1 MHHFS
6 VWAPRASSC
15 AVQVDGV
22 TYAMSPAS
30 RGWWQADVDAADYG
44 STYQFLLDSDPHPY
58 PDPRSAWQPD
68 SVHGPSRLLN
78 QSSFTWSDDKWSA
91 PPLSEAIIY
100 ELHIGT
106 FTPEG
111 TFTAAIE
118 HLKYLKNL
126 GITHVE
132 LMPVNSF
139 PGRWGW
145 GYDGV
150 SLFAP
155 QEKYGGPEA
164 LKQLVDACHAAGLAV
179 LLDVVYNHF
188 GPVGNYTGKYGPYI
202 TEQHHTPWGG
212 AINFEA
218 SGSDE
223 VRRFFCDNALMWF
236 RDYHFD
242 GLRLDAIH
250 AFVDRSA
257 KHFLEQLSEEVE
269 ELSNQL
275 GRKLLLIAESDLND
289 PQVVSPRNSST
300 TGEPSGSG
308 GRGMDAQWSDD
319 FHHSIFA
326 FLSGERRSYYR
337 DFGSITQIAKSLKSV
352 FVFDGTYSEYRGR
365 AHGGVIENL
374 SGHRFLGYIQNHDQ
388 IGNRA
393 FGDRIVEVVGI
404 NKAKL
409 AAALIMTSPFVPM
422 IFQGEEFASSSPFL
436 YFADHEDPEFSRAV
450 SEGRR
455 REHAADG
462 AWDSVPDPESQ
473 ESFEV
478 SKLKWSELDQAHH
491 KEMLDWYRSLIHLRT
506 STASLRDGNL
516 LDCKVSFD
524 ESTEWLT
531 MERGQIQAIFNFGT
545 SPLSQ
550 PVRKGSQILLT
561 SDPEAHYEHK
571 TVFIPPLAVA
581 ILSGPADPID
591 TRMPGEQS

>member
-218 SGSDE
+218 SMRCADSSATTLLCGS
-223 VRRFFCDNALMWF
+223 
-236 RDYHFD
+236 
-242 GLRLDAIH
+242 
-250 AFVDRSA
+250 
-257 KHFLEQLSEEVE
+257 
-269 ELSNQL
+269 
-275 GRKLLLIAESDLND
+275 
-289 PQVVSPRNSST
+289 
-300 TGEPSGSG
+300 
-308 GRGMDAQWSDD
+308 
-319 FHHSIFA
+319 
-326 FLSGERRSYYR
+326 
-337 DFGSITQIAKSLKSV
+337 
-352 FVFDGTYSEYRGR
+352 
-365 AHGGVIENL
+365 VI
-374 SGHRFLGYIQNHDQ
+374 I
-388 IGNRA
+388 
-393 FGDRIVEVVGI
+393 
-404 NKAKL
+404 
-409 AAALIMTSPFVPM
+409 
-422 IFQGEEFASSSPFL
+422 
-436 YFADHEDPEFSRAV
+436 
-450 SEGRR
+450 
-455 REHAADG
+455 
-462 AWDSVPDPESQ
+462 
-473 ESFEV
+473 
-478 SKLKWSELDQAHH
+478 
-491 KEMLDWYRSLIHLRT
+491 T
-506 STASLRDGNL
+506 STAFVWTQSMP
-516 LDCKVSFD
+516 S
-524 ESTEWLT
+524 STDL
-531 MERGQIQAIFNFGT
+531 QSIFSNNFQRR
-545 SPLSQ
+545 SKSYPINS
-550 PVRKGSQILLT
+550 VGSC
-561 SDPEAHYEHK
+561 S
-571 TVFIPPLAVA
+571 
-581 ILSGPADPID
+581 
-591 TRMPGEQS
+591 